1 MYLNLLDLG
10 LGMEFGPVL
19 VHSKN
24 TRLVVDRDKPRI
36 FNLALS
42 FYCLGLGLLLWTRH
56 ILPLAVHLSLEHL
69 SDTQGYLGLLS
80 EPFPHTQAL

>member
-42 FYCLGLGLLLWTRH
+42 FYCLGLGLVLD
-56 ILPLAVHLSLEHL
+56 S
-69 SDTQGYLGLLS
+69 G
-80 EPFPHTQAL
+80 